1 MKGATVMD
9 ITGLSV
15 DSITTLAMGI
25 SQMDT
30 LSKVNTGLL
39 SMSLDTASA
48 QGDELVKMMELSVN
62 PSVGSNF
69 DMSV

>member
-1 MKGATVMD
+1 MD

-25 SQMDT
+25 RQMDT

-39 SMSLDTASA
+39 SMSISWRRAPAS
-48 QGDELVKMMELSVN
+48 LFTSMRLSATM
-62 PSVGSNF
+62 F
-69 DMSV
+69 LRR

>member
-1 MKGATVMD
+1 MD

-15 DSITTLAMGI
+15 DSIPTLAMGMTQI
-25 SQMDT
+25 DT

-39 SMSLDTASA
+39 DMSLDNYDAQASA
-48 QGDELVKMMELSVN
+48 LTKMMELSVN
-62 PSVGSNF
+62 PAVGSNV

>member
-1 MKGATVMD
+1 MD

-15 DSITTLAMGI
+15 DSIPTLAMGMT
-25 SQMDT
+25 QMDT

-39 SMSLDTASA
+39 SMSLDTMSA
-48 QGDELVKMMELSVN
+48 QANELTKMMELSVN

>member
-1 MKGATVMD
+1 MD

-25 SQMDT
+25 RQMDT

-48 QGDELVKMMELSVN
+48 QGDELVKMME
-62 PSVGSNF
+62 
-69 DMSV
+69 

>member
-1 MKGATVMD
+1 MD

-25 SQMDT
+25 RQIDT